1 MNNYGEWIKLSDR
14 LPELNRTV
22 LLFEPDTP
30 NQKIHI
36 GLLTTDYDYVY
47 HKDEDEDE
55 VVVELSEDGCT
66 MDLEQFTH
74 WMPLP
79 DHPK

>member
-1 MNNYGEWIKLSDR
+1 MNNYGEWVKLSDR
-14 LPELNRTV
+14 LPELDRPV

-36 GLLTTDYDYVY
+36 GLLITD
-47 HKDEDEDE
+47 DEDE
-55 VVVELSEDGCT
+55 VAVELSEDGST

-79 DHPK
+79 GYPN

>member
-1 MNNYGEWIKLSDR
+1 MNNYGEWIKLSDIF
-14 LPELNRTV
+14 PELNRTV

-36 GLLTTDYDYVY
+36 GLLTTD
-47 HKDEDEDE
+47 EDE
-55 VVVELSEDGCT
+55 VVVELSEDGCI

-79 DHPK
+79 DHPN

>member
-14 LPELNRTV
+14 LPELDRPV

-36 GLLTTDYDYVY
+36 GLLTTDYDY
-47 HKDEDEDE
+47 HEDEDE
-55 VVVELSEDGCT
+55 VVVELSEDGCI
-66 MDLEQFTH
+66 MDLGQFTH

-79 DHPK
+79 DHPN